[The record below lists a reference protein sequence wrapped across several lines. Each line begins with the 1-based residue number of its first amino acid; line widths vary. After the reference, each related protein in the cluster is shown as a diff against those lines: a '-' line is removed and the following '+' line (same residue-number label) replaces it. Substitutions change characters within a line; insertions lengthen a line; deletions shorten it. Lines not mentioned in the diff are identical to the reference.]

1 MTRRADEDLVD
12 GGASTAATKK
22 RRDLENRV
30 NLAVDS
36 GADMLLSIHMNE
48 YRSRAESGPQVFYRQ
63 GNEGGRLLA
72 GCIQEALIAA
82 LQPEKQ
88 RAAMAGDYFVLRLE
102 IPSVLIECGFIS
114 NAREEKLLRD
124 SAYQER
130 LADAIADGVTEYV
143 RLNGGE

>member
-1 MTRRADEDLVD
+1 MTRRADEDLVE

-63 GNEGGRLLA
+63 GSEGGRLLA

-82 LQPEKQ
+82 LQPEKE
-88 RAAMAGDYFVLRLE
+88 RSAMAGDYFVLRLE
-102 IPSVLIECGFIS
+102 IPSVLVECGFIS
-114 NAREEKLLRD
+114 NAREERLLRD
-124 SAYQER
+124 GAYQER